1 MVHKKDD
8 LDGSSNEHVV
18 LVLGATGQQG
28 GAVARSLRSRSRN
41 VRAMVRNPEATAA
54 RALTASGV
62 VVVQGDLGDES
73 SIRNAMAGVDGV
85 FSVQPNSGSP
95 GSGITDEEEVRI
107 GKLVADI
114 AVETGVSHLV
124 YSSAS
129 VISKGATGIANLDC
143 KREIEDHVR
152 SLSIPATIVR
162 PATFMELLALPD
174 FWSDEDVLSFFASPD
189 QPIELITVD
198 DIGKIV
204 SAVFDDRN
212 RFAGASMNIA
222 GDELT
227 GAGIGSAIS
236 QAWGHSVTYRRF
248 PNALLK
254 QLPALEKTVR
264 MFESGAAA
272 DNADIMALSDTF
284 GPLTRLHEWLT
295 GTGRAQTQ
303 AAARSAKK

>member
-1 MVHKKDD
+1 MQKKDD
-8 LDGSSNEHVV
+8 RDGPGNQRVV

-28 GAVARSLRSRSRN
+28 GAVTRALLARSRN
-41 VRAMVRNPEATAA
+41 VRAMVRDPEAAAA

-62 VVVQGDLGDES
+62 VVVRGDLTDAP

-95 GSGITDEEEVRI
+95 ESGITDAEEVRI
-107 GKLVADI
+107 GRLVADL
-114 AVETGVSHLV
+114 AVDAGVNHLV

-129 VISKGATGIANLDC
+129 VISREATGISNLDC
-143 KREIEDHVR
+143 KREVERHVG

-162 PATFMELLALPD
+162 PATFMELLARPV
-174 FWSDEDVLSFFASPD
+174 FWSDDNVLSFFATPE
-189 QPIELITVD
+189 QPIELIAVQ

-204 SAVFDDRN
+204 AAVFDDRK
-212 RFAGASMNIA
+212 RFAGASINIA

-227 GAGIGSAIS
+227 GADIGSEIS
-236 QAWGHSVTYRRF
+236 QTLGRPVIYRRF
-248 PNALLK
+248 PEALLK
-254 QLPALEKTVR
+254 QQPALEKTVR

-272 DNADIMALSDTF
+272 GNADLAGLSADF

-295 GTGRAQTQ
+295 GNAKALLQ
-303 AAARSAKK
+303 ATARSVNK